1 MATSQEYI
9 EFVCEQL
16 VGIENVRYKK
26 MFGEYMFYV
35 NDKPILL
42 VCDNTVYVK
51 KLPEIEEL
59 MSGAECGVP
68 YDSAKE
74 HYILDIEDRE
84 LTAKAVGI
92 LERITPVPK
101 KKESQ
106 EEINQA
112 LPAVDICGQN
122 PECRKNCILKMTLP
136 CR

>member
-1 MATSQEYI
+1 MASSREYLD
-9 EFVCEQL
+9 FVLEQL
-16 VGIENVRYKK
+16 EGISGIDYKK
-26 MFGEYMFYV
+26 MFGEYMVYV
-35 NDKPILL
+35 NDKPVLL

-84 LTAKAVGI
+84 LTAKAVEI

-101 KKESQ
+101 KRSK
-106 EEINQA
+106 
-112 LPAVDICGQN
+112 
-122 PECRKNCILKMTLP
+122 KK
-136 CR
+136 

>member
-26 MFGEYMFYV
+26 MFGEYMVYV
-35 NDKPILL
+35 NDKPVLL

-59 MSGAECGVP
+59 MSCAECGVP
-68 YDSAKE
+68 YDGAKE
-74 HYILDIEDRE
+74 HYILDIVNSE
-84 LTAKAVGI
+84 LTAKAVEI

-101 KKESQ
+101 KK
-106 EEINQA
+106 N
-112 LPAVDICGQN
+112 
-122 PECRKNCILKMTLP
+122 KKK
-136 CR
+136 

>member
-1 MATSQEYI
+1 MATSKEYI
-9 EFVCEQL
+9 EYVMSSIGL
-16 VGIENVRYKK
+16 TGNARYKK
-26 MFGEYMFYV
+26 MFGEYMVYV
-35 NDKPILL
+35 NDKPVLL

-84 LTAKAVGI
+84 LTAKAVEI

-101 KKESQ
+101 NKAKK
-106 EEINQA
+106 
-112 LPAVDICGQN
+112 
-122 PECRKNCILKMTLP
+122 K
-136 CR
+136 

>member
-1 MATSQEYI
+1 MATTESYI
-9 EFVCEQL
+9 KFVCEQIEG
-16 VGIENVRYKK
+16 VGVIRYKK
-26 MFGEYMFYV
+26 MFGEYMVYV
-35 NDKPILL
+35 NDKPVLL

-84 LTAKAVGI
+84 LTAKAVEI

-101 KKESQ
+101 KK
-106 EEINQA
+106 A
-112 LPAVDICGQN
+112 
-122 PECRKNCILKMTLP
+122 KKK
-136 CR
+136 

>member
-1 MATSQEYI
+1 MATTESYI
-9 EFVCEQL
+9 KFVCEQIEG
-16 VGIENVRYKK
+16 VGVIRYKK
-26 MFGEYMFYV
+26 MFGEYMVYV
-35 NDKPILL
+35 NDKPVLL

-84 LTAKAVGI
+84 LTAKAVEI

-101 KKESQ
+101 KRSK
-106 EEINQA
+106 
-112 LPAVDICGQN
+112 
-122 PECRKNCILKMTLP
+122 KK
-136 CR
+136 

>member
-1 MATSQEYI
+1 MASSREYLD
-9 EFVCEQL
+9 FVLEQL
-16 VGIENVRYKK
+16 EGISGIDYKK
-26 MFGEYMFYV
+26 MFGEYMVYV
-35 NDKPILL
+35 NDKPVLL

-84 LTAKAVGI
+84 LTAKAVEI

-101 KKESQ
+101 NKAKK
-106 EEINQA
+106 
-112 LPAVDICGQN
+112 
-122 PECRKNCILKMTLP
+122 K
-136 CR
+136 

>member
-26 MFGEYMFYV
+26 MFGEYMVYV
-35 NDKPILL
+35 NDKPVLL

-74 HYILDIEDRE
+74 H
-84 LTAKAVGI
+84 
-92 LERITPVPK
+92 RISEKSEV
-101 KKESQ
+101 
-106 EEINQA
+106 
-112 LPAVDICGQN
+112 LCFFFLQN
-122 PECRKNCILKMTLP
+122 GGNYGNRIKYYGL
-136 CR
+136 

>member
-1 MATSQEYI
+1 
-9 EFVCEQL
+9 
-16 VGIENVRYKK
+16 
-26 MFGEYMFYV
+26 MFGEYMVYV
-35 NDKPILL
+35 NDKPVLL

-74 HYILDIEDRE
+74 HYILGIEDRE

-101 KKESQ
+101 NKVKK
-106 EEINQA
+106 
-112 LPAVDICGQN
+112 
-122 PECRKNCILKMTLP
+122 K
-136 CR
+136 